1 MATAVESETGTTLM
15 TLRVLYFFLPAY
27 LANMAPV
34 LVGKRLAALA
44 VPLDFG
50 ASLGGKR
57 IFGDHKTWRGL
68 IVGVAAG
75 TVTFL
80 AQRALYDAEVARPL
94 AMLDYGALPAFLGS
108 WLGLGA
114 LLGDAVKSFFKRR
127 VGISPGSPWIGPDEI
142 DFYLGAA
149 AIAACV
155 VSLPLVPFLLSI
167 PVVAAGH
174 LLSNVIAWAL
184 GLKSV
189 WI

>member
-1 MATAVESETGTTLM
+1 MESESGTTLM
-15 TLRVLYFFLPAY
+15 TLRVLYFFVPAY

-34 LVGKRLAALA
+34 LVGKRLTVLA

-80 AQRALYDAEVARPL
+80 AQRALYDAEVARSL
-94 AMLDYGALPAFLGS
+94 ALFDYGTLPVSLGS

-127 VGISPGSPWIGPDEI
+127 VGIPPGQPWIGPDEI

-155 VSLPLVPFLLSI
+155 VPLPLVPFLLSV